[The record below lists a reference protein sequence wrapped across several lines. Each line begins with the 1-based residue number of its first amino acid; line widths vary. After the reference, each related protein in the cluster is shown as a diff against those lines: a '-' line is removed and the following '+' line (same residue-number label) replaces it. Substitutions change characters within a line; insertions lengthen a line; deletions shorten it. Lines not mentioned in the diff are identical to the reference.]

1 MRMSLENIG
10 RRLSRT
16 PMLKALV
23 PLVAGIVVAGRWS
36 LPLWGAAAGLVVCVA
51 AGVVWRHRARAD
63 LFIAAAMFFAGW
75 CAAQMRPA
83 VQAPQGER
91 VMELTVDEVLTR
103 RDGVTLAE
111 GRIVAFA
118 SGRDVERCG
127 AVVRIWAD
135 GSLPLCEGERLEALC
150 RVRPFADNG
159 YGRYMLRQGVAGSVS
174 LDSMRV
180 IRRTE
185 TPLRWARRLHHK
197 AVERIS
203 QLGLDT
209 PTQAVVAAMAV
220 GDRSGLTPELR
231 DRYARSGTSHLLAV
245 SGLHVGFVF
254 IIVNLL
260 LMWMLTLWYGYAVR
274 CLVVVAAIWV
284 YAAVTG
290 FSPSVVRAA
299 VMFSV
304 FQVSMA
310 LTVRFDSLNSLC
322 LTACIML
329 LADARSLTDAGFRLS
344 FLSVAAILEWGLP
357 IYRATTRP
365 EILMAFVPYR
375 SVGHEIR
382 YIALRTV
389 RVAARW
395 VWCGVIMGA
404 VASVVT
410 APLVSYLFGTV
421 SLWSVVAGPASVL
434 LSGIT
439 VGAAMVWVL
448 FPLPLLQPVAAWVTA
463 RAATSMEALV
473 EACAGNDAMIWEG
486 YVPASA
492 AAWAYVAMAA
502 FTLWLWS
509 VRDRKRRRR
518 RRRK

>member
-10 RRLSRT
+10 RRLSRA

-135 GSLPLCEGERLEALC
+135 GSLSLREGERLEALC

-180 IRRTE
+180 IRRME

-197 AVERIS
+197 AVGRIS

-310 LTVRFDSLNSLC
+310 LTVSLGE
-322 LTACIML
+322 TA
-329 LADARSLTDAGFRLS
+329 
-344 FLSVAAILEWGLP
+344 
-357 IYRATTRP
+357 
-365 EILMAFVPYR
+365 
-375 SVGHEIR
+375 
-382 YIALRTV
+382 
-389 RVAARW
+389 
-395 VWCGVIMGA
+395 
-404 VASVVT
+404 
-410 APLVSYLFGTV
+410 FGRCP
-421 SLWSVVAGPASVL
+421 VAGRRWIPALVPLRRGHTRMGPSDLPRNHTPRDPDGLRPIQVRL
-434 LSGIT
+434 ARDPLHRPAHGARIAAVGMVRCDHGSRGQRRD
-439 VGAAMVWVL
+439 GAAGVV
-448 FPLPLLQPVAAWVTA
+448 
-463 RAATSMEALV
+463 
-473 EACAGNDAMIWEG
+473 
-486 YVPASA
+486 
-492 AAWAYVAMAA
+492 
-502 FTLWLWS
+502 S
-509 VRDRKRRRR
+509 VRDGVAVERCGGPGVGTPERHHGGCGHGVGTLPAAAAAARGGVGHGAGRNISGGVGGGL
-518 RRRK
+518 RRK

>member
-1 MRMSLENIG
+1 M
-10 RRLSRT
+10 
-16 PMLKALV
+16 V
-23 PLVAGIVVAGRWS
+23 PLVAGIVVAGRRS
-36 LPLWGAAAGLVVCVA
+36 LPRWGAAAGRVVCVA
-51 AGVVWRHRARAD
+51 AGAGWRGRARAD

-103 RDGVTLAE
+103 RDGETLDE

-118 SGRDVERCG
+118 SRRDVERCG

-135 GSLPLCEGERLEALC
+135 GSLSLREGERLEALC

-197 AVERIS
+197 AVGRIS

-304 FQVSMA
+304 F
-310 LTVRFDSLNSLC
+310 
-322 LTACIML
+322 
-329 LADARSLTDAGFRLS
+329 
-344 FLSVAAILEWGLP
+344 
-357 IYRATTRP
+357 
-365 EILMAFVPYR
+365 
-375 SVGHEIR
+375 
-382 YIALRTV
+382 
-389 RVAARW
+389 RW
-395 VWCGVIMGA
+395 
-404 VASVVT
+404 
-410 APLVSYLFGTV
+410 P
-421 SLWSVVAGPASVL
+421 
-434 LSGIT
+434 
-439 VGAAMVWVL
+439 
-448 FPLPLLQPVAAWVTA
+448 
-463 RAATSMEALV
+463 
-473 EACAGNDAMIWEG
+473 
-486 YVPASA
+486 
-492 AAWAYVAMAA
+492 
-502 FTLWLWS
+502 
-509 VRDRKRRRR
+509 
-518 RRRK
+518 

>member
-10 RRLSRT
+10 RRLSRA

-91 VMELTVDEVLTR
+91 VMELAVDEVLTR

-111 GRIVAFA
+111 GRI
-118 SGRDVERCG
+118 
-127 AVVRIWAD
+127 
-135 GSLPLCEGERLEALC
+135 
-150 RVRPFADNG
+150 NG

-180 IRRTE
+180 IRRME

-463 RAATSMEALV
+463 RAATSLEALV

>member
-10 RRLSRT
+10 RRLSRA

-23 PLVAGIVVAGRWS
+23 PLVVGMVAAGRWS
-36 LPLWGAAAGLVVCVA
+36 LPLWGAAAGLAVSLA
-51 AGVVWRHRARAD
+51 AAAVWRHRVRAD
-63 LFIAAAMFFAGW
+63 LFVAAAMFFAGW

-83 VQAPQGER
+83 VQAPHEER

-103 RDGVTLAE
+103 RDSVTLAE
-111 GRIVAFA
+111 GRIAAFA
-118 SGRDVERCG
+118 SARGVERCG

-135 GSLPLCEGERLEALC
+135 GSLSLREGERLEALC
-150 RVRPFADNG
+150 RVRPFTDNG
-159 YGRYMLRQGVAGSVS
+159 YGRYMSRQGVAGSVS
-174 LDSMRV
+174 LDDTRLM
-180 IRRTE
+180 RRTE
-185 TPLRWARRLHHK
+185 EPLRWARRLHHK

-203 QLGLDT
+203 QLGLDA

-254 IIVNLL
+254 AIVNLL
-260 LMWMLTLWYGYAVR
+260 LMWMLTLRYGYAVR

-310 LTVRFDSLNSLC
+310 ATVRFDSLNSLA

-329 LADARSLTDAGFRLS
+329 LADARSLSDAGFRLS

-365 EILMAFVPYR
+365 EIPMAFVPYR
-375 SVGHEIR
+375 SMGHEIR

-389 RVAARW
+389 RVSLRW
-395 VWCGVIMGA
+395 IWCGVIMGA
-404 VASVVT
+404 VASVAT

-421 SLWSVVAGPASVL
+421 SLWSVVVGPASVL

-448 FPLPLLQPVAAWVTA
+448 FPLPLLQPAAAWVTA
-463 RAATSMEALV
+463 WAATSLESLV
-473 EACAGNDAMIWEG
+473 DACARNDLAVWEG
-486 YVPASA
+486 YVPAAAVA
-492 AAWAYVAMAA
+492 AAYAAMAA

-509 VRDRKRRRR
+509 VRGKRRRR
-518 RRRK
+518 RK

>member
-51 AGVVWRHRARAD
+51 AGVVWRGRARAD

-83 VQAPQGER
+83 AQAPQGER

-135 GSLPLCEGERLEALC
+135 GSLSLREGERLEALC

-197 AVERIS
+197 AVGRIS

-322 LTACIML
+322 LTACTYFSAVLI
-329 LADARSLTDAGFRLS
+329 DSL
-344 FLSVAAILEWGLP
+344 
-357 IYRATTRP
+357 
-365 EILMAFVPYR
+365 
-375 SVGHEIR
+375 
-382 YIALRTV
+382 
-389 RVAARW
+389 
-395 VWCGVIMGA
+395 
-404 VASVVT
+404 
-410 APLVSYLFGTV
+410 
-421 SLWSVVAGPASVL
+421 
-434 LSGIT
+434 
-439 VGAAMVWVL
+439 
-448 FPLPLLQPVAAWVTA
+448 
-463 RAATSMEALV
+463 
-473 EACAGNDAMIWEG
+473 
-486 YVPASA
+486 
-492 AAWAYVAMAA
+492 
-502 FTLWLWS
+502 
-509 VRDRKRRRR
+509 
-518 RRRK
+518 